1 MISGVV
7 CPLWASESDIFPLVS
22 VEFVPWRGVRSVR
35 MPPQRKET
43 TMVNKT
49 MAKPGVRG
57 KVDIGP
63 TIPRFVSIADEVSD
77 WYTRYSQVFIDE
89 VTCAEPNP
97 ESLLDYY
104 AIPMWMVT
112 PARTLVA
119 DEPQKMFDVINE
131 EFRRMLAT
139 GYASAHDEDRVVR
152 VLDERSVIIEATWV
166 RYDRAGEE
174 IERNRSQSTV
184 VRTDKGWRIAIMSNV
199 ELD

>member
-1 MISGVV
+1 M
-7 CPLWASESDIFPLVS
+7 A
-22 VEFVPWRGVRSVR
+22 
-35 MPPQRKET
+35 
-43 TMVNKT
+43 NKT
-49 MAKPGVRG
+49 MAKPGARG

-63 TIPRFVSIADEVSD
+63 TISRFASIADEVSD

-89 VTCAEPNP
+89 VTSAEPDP
-97 ESLLDYY
+97 AGLLDYY

-112 PARTLVA
+112 PIRTVVV
-119 DEPQKMFDVINE
+119 DEPRKMFDLINE

-152 VLDERSVIIEATWV
+152 VLDERSVIVEATWV
-166 RYDRAGEE
+166 RYNRAGEE
-174 IERNRSQSTV
+174 IERNRSQSTA